1 MQIHANYMLNIGAK
15 ISNISKW
22 AGLAQRTSQYANP
35 VYQPPPPLNV
45 EMVQLITKAAD
56 LATTLSNAGD
66 NLVIID
72 FFSNWCGSC
81 KSMDPC
87 INKLAKEYPHVV
99 MLKFDVSVNEETEQV
114 SND

>member
-1 MQIHANYMLNIGAK
+1 
-15 ISNISKW
+15 
-22 AGLAQRTSQYANP
+22 
-35 VYQPPPPLNV
+35 
-45 EMVQLITKAAD
+45 MVQLITKAAD

-99 MLKFDVSVNEETEQV
+99 MLKFDVSVNEEPNKYLMTNEYNIKFMPTFVFLRSKFWRQ
-114 SND
+114 SCKFMRMAC